1 MPAAAA
7 AISRLV
13 SELTE
18 QKVRHLLV
26 ELLTANPGTTQ
37 TPAEP
42 KPARIRTRTAAKP
55 TTAIRSRQAK
65 AKRVIDPDG
74 PARSAATRSS
84 KRKEAREAKAAAAK
98 ASKSDPAK
106 AAPTAATTAEPTPA
120 KQRDRRLGSKWASG
134 RERQPASKANG
145 KSDEAWK
152 AAAKRAV
159 SAIPKPA
166 AATP

>member
-74 PARSAATRSS
+74 RARSAATRSS

-145 KSDEAWK
+145 KSDEA
-152 AAAKRAV
+152 
-159 SAIPKPA
+159 P
-166 AATP
+166 